1 MEATMGELIVTVF
14 VAVVV
19 LGPLVY
25 RLWRDRLEDRALA
38 VHAEVDSVLRRRL
51 HGDSLVSVAVT
62 PALPWHA
69 GRVSLWA
76 PRDWQPVL
84 GDVSAPVLEVLPDDY
99 ELVVRSARHTVHA
112 PAETGPVKLAA

>member
-1 MEATMGELIVTVF
+1 MGELIVTALVF
-14 VAVVV
+14 GMV
-19 LGPLVY
+19 LGPLAY
-25 RLWRDRLEDRALA
+25 RLWRDRLEDRALS
-38 VHAEVDSVLRRRL
+38 VHAEVDGVLRRRL

-99 ELVVRSARHTVHA
+99 ELVVTHGRYGPRA
-112 PAETGPVKLAA
+112 TGATPLKVAA

>member
-1 MEATMGELIVTVF
+1 MAELIVIVL
-14 VAVVV
+14 VAGVV

-25 RLWRDRLEDRALA
+25 RRWRDRLEDRALA
-38 VHAEVDSVLRRRL
+38 VHADVDSVLRRRL
-51 HGDSLVSVAVT
+51 HGESLVSVAVT

-99 ELVVRSARHTVHA
+99 ELVVRSARPAVHA
-112 PAETGPVKLAA
+112 PAETSPVKLAA

>member
-1 MEATMGELIVTVF
+1 MGELIVTVF

-99 ELVVRSARHTVHA
+99 ELVVKPARHAVHA

>member
-1 MEATMGELIVTVF
+1 MGELIVIVF
-14 VAVVV
+14 VVGVV

-38 VHAEVDSVLRRRL
+38 LHAEVDSVLRRRL
-51 HGDSLVSVAVT
+51 HGESLVSVAVT
-62 PALPWHA
+62 PALPWHV

-76 PRDWQPVL
+76 PRDWQPIL

-99 ELVVRSARHTVHA
+99 ELVVRSARHAAPA